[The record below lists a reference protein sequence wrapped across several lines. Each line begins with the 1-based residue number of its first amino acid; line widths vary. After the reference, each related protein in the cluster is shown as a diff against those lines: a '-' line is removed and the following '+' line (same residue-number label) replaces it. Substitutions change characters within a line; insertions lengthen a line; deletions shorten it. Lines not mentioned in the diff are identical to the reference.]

1 MAKITKISF
10 KNYRAF
16 WGETDNEINI
26 NGKNALIYGENGSGK
41 SSLYQGLKDFFKAV
55 DTNWTIEKTPIH
67 LKAETTN
74 ENDYEVKVVFDNDG
88 EKPIIF
94 NGQTIKNEIIGQTY
108 LLNSFLSYKELL
120 KTHFIEQHEFNEK
133 FFELLTQ
140 TLLNENEIGDLTIG
154 KTFEE
159 IKRLQKSRKQE
170 DKTTV
175 ETLLDNFNA
184 QFPAELT
191 KISDQCGK
199 ILEYFNQGLKIEF
212 QPKPISFEKGVLK
225 GNIGLKVDYIG
236 KEAVNHLEILNEA
249 RLSALAISI
258 YLAAIV
264 TNPIVQKT
272 NYKTIF
278 LDDIFVGLDMSN
290 RLPLLE
296 ILQKFSL
303 DGTKPFFEDFQI
315 FITTYDRYW
324 FEIAKKIL
332 GDSWTTIEMY
342 AGNHDQNFEY
352 PIIISPSDTYYQ
364 KAEKYTNRKK
374 NGNDKDID
382 YPAAGNYLRKEVE
395 KLLKDLLYGKYRYK
409 NGDDGQTLIR
419 EQLQDLWDSF
429 VLMMN
434 GLEFALDKF
443 SEFGLLSKTVFN
455 PFSHDN
461 LDKPIYRAEI
471 DKAFAFVD
479 ELCKISKKEL
489 LKKDDKI
496 YLNVSEESGA
506 IRKYEIKAKD
516 SVFVFQSYEKTGTN
530 ILVVEFTS
538 KKYSIEEVETT
549 FQKQNGNLA
558 QLFDRAIHSIT
569 SQPNASNGKVMLDEF
584 FDNNER
590 KLQQMIDEI

>member
-16 WGETDNEINI
+16 WGETNNEINI

-41 SSLYQGLKDFFKAV
+41 SSLYQGLKDFFKAADV
-55 DTNWTIEKTPIH
+55 TWEIEKTPIH
-67 LKAETTN
+67 LKVETTN

-88 EKPIIF
+88 ENPVIYNGRTIENKII
-94 NGQTIKNEIIGQTY
+94 EETY

-140 TLLNENEIGDLTIG
+140 TLLNEHEIGDLTIG
-154 KTFEE
+154 KTFDE
-159 IKRLQKSRKQE
+159 IKRLQKSSKQD
-170 DKTTV
+170 DKTKSK
-175 ETLLDNFNA
+175 ELLDNFNA

-191 KISDQCGK
+191 KISEQCGK

-212 QPKPISFEKGVLK
+212 QPESVSFEKGNLK

-236 KEAVNHLEILNEA
+236 KESVNHLEILNEA
-249 RLSALAISI
+249 RLSTLAISI

-264 TNPIVQKT
+264 TNPIVQKA
-272 NYKTIF
+272 NYKIIF

-303 DGTKPFFEDFQI
+303 DGAKPFFEDFQI

-342 AGNHDQNFEY
+342 AGNHDQDFEY
-352 PIIISPSDTYYQ
+352 PIVISPSDTYYQ
-364 KAEKYTNRKK
+364 KAEKYANRKK
-374 NGNDKDID
+374 TGNDKDID

-429 VLMMN
+429 ALMMKD
-434 GLEFALDKF
+434 LELSLDKF

-479 ELCKISKKEL
+479 ELRKISKKEL
-489 LKKDDKI
+489 LKEGDKI
-496 YLNVSEESGA
+496 YLNVSEESKA

-516 SVFVFQSYEKTGTN
+516 SVFVFQCDENKKTN
-530 ILVVEFTS
+530 ALVVEFTS
-538 KKYSIEEVETT
+538 KKYSIEETETS
-549 FQKQNGNLA
+549 FNKQNGNLA
-558 QLFDRAIHSIT
+558 KLFDKAVHSVT
-569 SQPNASNGKVMLDEF
+569 AQSNASDGKDMLDEF
-584 FDNNER
+584 FDNNGR